1 MPSWLALLGY
11 SVITHSNY
19 LSDTCARMT
28 SLQPIKQLLQQL
40 NVPTQDL
47 AQLSFCDGSRDSSVK
62 AWVRSLPLT
71 QLQFVSG
78 LLYQALPDISRFQT
92 NAGNRIQILENL
104 RNPTLQSIE
113 GLTQTFL
120 NQPLI
125 LPEPAVKTATIAQ
138 ALQKHMINGYL
149 VAIRD
154 LSSQSNANTDLLTLA
169 IHRAIT
175 GISLL
180 LLRYY
185 QLYVPVSGQ
194 LWTELHSLYQLALQL
209 ELTENTVV
217 DEYLHLQHCPTIT
230 LTYTRALL
238 LACARPNQLRQDEI
252 LSTFEALDELSVL
265 AQLQDTQSG
274 NHDNLFAVELNSN
287 RPPLYRSRFSDNGES
302 LLLELNTVQICKKLN
317 ELSSASNA
325 DSEGNSLRNEL
336 QLTPALTAHLIQAWN
351 LLAQRNFDR
360 QQSQGALDVAVGLST
375 IHYHIAGKMIFTHF
389 LNRTSAPQSMETIA
403 AIFQKRGVNLKNDD
417 QKKSGDD
424 PWDDAFDISGTP
436 LESKS
441 VATDSIELAIKK
453 QEEEAFKDAYPI
465 YHVPLIDTSAG
476 GYCIE
481 WRDEIPS
488 QVKAGELLGLRDPLR
503 NRWSLGVVRWANQT
517 RGATQLGIQILAAHV
532 TAVGLAII
540 HKTGDTSEYL
550 RALEIP
556 PLKAINQPAT
566 LITNSVSFREY
577 SKARIYKRTPA
588 EPEGGQYNIQLTRRL
603 FATGVFSQF
612 TYRDLSAPKPKEDTK
627 SDDFDSIWDS

>member
-1 MPSWLALLGY
+1 
-11 SVITHSNY
+11 
-19 LSDTCARMT
+19 MT
-28 SLQPIKQLLQQL
+28 TLQPIKQLLQQL
-40 NVPTQDL
+40 NVPIQDL

-71 QLQFVSG
+71 QIQFVSG

-92 NAGNRIQILENL
+92 NPGNRIQILENL

-154 LSSQSNANTDLLTLA
+154 LSNQSNANTDLLTLA

-185 QLYVPVSGQ
+185 QLYVPISGQ
-194 LWTELHSLYQLALQL
+194 TWTELHSLYQLALHF
-209 ELTENTVV
+209 EITDNAVV

-230 LTYTRALL
+230 LAYIRALL

-252 LSTFEALDELSVL
+252 LSTFESLDELSAL

-287 RPPLYRSRFSDNGES
+287 RPPLYRSRFTDNNDS
-302 LLLELNTVQICKKLN
+302 LLLELNTAQLCKKLN
-317 ELSSASNA
+317 ELNTTGNA
-325 DSEGNSLRNEL
+325 ESDAGSLRNEL
-336 QLTPALTAHLIQAWN
+336 QLTTSLTTHLIQAWN

-360 QQSQGALDVAVGLST
+360 QQSQGALDVAVGLSN
-375 IHYHIAGKMIFTHF
+375 IHYHLAGKMIFTHF
-389 LNRTSAPQSMETIA
+389 LNRTSSTQSMESIA
-403 AIFQKRGVNLKNDD
+403 AIFHRRGVNLKNDN

-424 PWDDAFDISGTP
+424 PWDDAFDISDASSEAQRVVTDNI
-436 LESKS
+436 ESAMKN
-441 VATDSIELAIKK
+441 
-453 QEEEAFKDAYPI
+453 QEDNAFKDSYPI
-465 YHVPLIDTSAG
+465 YHVPLIDASAG

-503 NRWSLGVVRWANQT
+503 NRWSLGVVRWVNQT
-517 RGATQLGIQILAAHV
+517 KGATQLGIQVLAASV
-532 TAVGLAII
+532 AAVGLAII

-550 RALEIP
+550 RALEVP

-566 LITNSVSFREY
+566 LITNAVSFREY
-577 SKARIYKRTPA
+577 SKARVYRRSAT
-588 EPEGGQYNIQLTRRL
+588 EPEGGQHSIQLTRRL
-603 FATGVFSQF
+603 FATGVFGQF
-612 TYRDLSAPKPKEDTK
+612 IYRDLTTPKPKETK
-627 SDDFDSIWDS
+627 NDDFDSIWDS

>member
-1 MPSWLALLGY
+1 
-11 SVITHSNY
+11 
-19 LSDTCARMT
+19 MT
-28 SLQPIKQLLQQL
+28 RLQPIKQLLQQL
-40 NVPTQDL
+40 NVPVQDL

-71 QLQFVSG
+71 QTQFVSG

-92 NAGNRIQILENL
+92 NPGNRIQILENL

-113 GLTQTFL
+113 GLTQAFL

-125 LPEPAVKTATIAQ
+125 LPDPAVKTATIAQ

-154 LSSQSNANTDLLTLA
+154 LANQSNANTDLLTLA

-185 QLYVPVSGQ
+185 QLYVPISGQ
-194 LWTELHSLYQLALQL
+194 LWTELHSLYQLALHL
-209 ELTENTVV
+209 EITENQVA
-217 DEYLHLQHCPTIT
+217 DDYLHLQHCPTIT
-230 LTYTRALL
+230 LTYIRALL
-238 LACARPNQLRQDEI
+238 LSCARPNQLRQDEI
-252 LSTFEALDELSVL
+252 LSTFKALDELSVL

-274 NHDNLFAVELNSN
+274 NHDNLFAVALNSN
-287 RPPLYRSRFSDNGES
+287 RPPLYRSRFSTDDDG
-302 LLLELNTVQICKKLN
+302 LLLELNTAQICKKLN
-317 ELSSASNA
+317 ELSTATGN
-325 DSEGNSLRNEL
+325 DSEANALRNEM

-375 IHYHIAGKMIFTHF
+375 IHYHLSGQMIFTHF
-389 LNRTSAPQSMETIA
+389 LNRTGATQSIA
-403 AIFQKRGVNLKNDD
+403 GLDTIFQKRGVSLKNND
-417 QKKSGDD
+417 QKKSSDD
-424 PWDDAFDISGTP
+424 PWDDAFDISRTSLAGQQ
-436 LESKS
+436 L
-441 VATDSIELAIKK
+441 ATDAIESEIRKR
-453 QEEEAFKDAYPI
+453 EEGEFKDAYPV

-488 QVKAGELLGLRDPLR
+488 QVKAGELLGLRDPSR
-503 NRWSLGVVRWANQT
+503 NRWTLGVVRWANQT

-532 TAVGLAII
+532 TPIGLAII
-540 HKTGDTSEYL
+540 HKTGESSEYL

-566 LITNSVSFREY
+566 LITNAVSFREY
-577 SKARIYKRTPA
+577 GKVRVYRRTQTSADAGP
-588 EPEGGQYNIQLTRRL
+588 QNIQLTHRL

-612 TYRDLSAPKPKEDTK
+612 TYRDLTSPKSKETAK
-627 SDDFDSIWDS
+627 NDDFDSIWDA